1 MTLYHYTYYS
11 YEEFGRGYIGKRSCD
26 CKPEEDVKYFG
37 SYKDKTFKPTQK
49 IILETYD
56 TPTEAIT
63 AEIKLQHFFKVV
75 PNPHFANQAYQT
87 STKFQGNSET
97 AKKANASRTPEQ
109 RSEAVRKALIT
120 YTPEKRKEAIRKAL
134 ITYTPEKR
142 KEVVK
147 KMHASK
153 TPEQRSEVAKKRERN
168 MTIEQKERRVK
179 NRISSMTPQQR
190 SEAARKSYLNAHK
203 TPEQRSEFAKNA
215 AKKRIENTTPEQRSE
230 ASRKGQLSRTPEQRS
245 EAARKRNSVKFQCTV
260 TGFITNAGSLSKY
273 QKARGIDTSNRVRLS

>member
-56 TPTEAIT
+56 TPTEAIV

-109 RSEAVRKALIT
+109 RSESARKRQAN
-120 YTPEKRKEAIRKAL
+120 
-134 ITYTPEKR
+134 
-142 KEVVK
+142 
-147 KMHASK
+147 K
-153 TPEQRSEVAKKRERN
+153 TPEQRSEAVRKANASR
-168 MTIEQKERRVK
+168 TPEQRSEAIRKVWT
-179 NRISSMTPQQR
+179 SMTLEQR
-190 SEAARKSYLNAHK
+190 SEAARKAN
-203 TPEQRSEFAKNA
+203 
-215 AKKRIENTTPEQRSE
+215 
-230 ASRKGQLSRTPEQRS
+230 LSRTPEQRS
-245 EAARKRNSVKFQCTV
+245 EAIRKGWASRTPEQRSKGARVTSSQKWQCTQ
-260 TGFITNAGSLSKY
+260 TGHISNAGGLSHY
-273 QKARGIDTSNRVRLS
+273 QRARGIDTSNRVRLS